1 MKKQTARFARNE
13 WLVKQSGISGIY
25 VIRNRQSGRCYVGSA
40 VDVGRRWRL
49 HISAFGRKR
58 GNKELQTDW
67 DLLGPTAFDFQVVEQ
82 VWGLVD
88 DDGLLVLEQLWWERE
103 NSKQECYNKRP
114 TSRGRQPGPG
124 QYRQT
129 PEHRKALSNAITD
142 GFRSVVGVASDGSP
156 TFIVGFMSED
166 EANLVANDSSPTFVS
181 ALRGDK

>member
-1 MKKQTARFARNE
+1 MKKNTARFARNE

-25 VIRNRQSGRCYVGSA
+25 VIRNRQTGRCYVGSA

-49 HISAFGRKR
+49 HISAFGRKK
-58 GNKELQTDW
+58 GNKELQADW

-88 DDGLLVLEQLWWERE
+88 DDGLLALEQLWWERE
-103 NSKQECYNKRP
+103 NGKQECYNKRP

-129 PEHRKALSNAITD
+129 PEHRKALSNAVSGPQAKAGLHD
-142 GFRSVVGVASDGSP
+142 GFRSV
-156 TFIVGFMSED
+156 IGFMSED
-166 EANLVANDSSPTFVS
+166 EAKETGVS
-181 ALRGDK
+181 ATGVSDAFLTRGDK